1 MASHTFVSQP
11 PAVPDV
17 LVTFPAQHVMLVTI
31 NRPRQLN
38 SLPSTYHVPFD
49 RLFRW
54 FDNEP
59 AMRCAVI
66 TGAGRAF
73 CAGADLKEWN
83 DRNAAALQPG
93 ATPATKTER
102 WAASGFGGLSNR
114 TGKKPVIAAVN
125 GICFG
130 GGMEI
135 TTNCDMVVAA
145 QSAKFSLPEVKRG
158 VVAIAGALPRIVRT
172 LGRQRSAEMVLTGRV
187 FSADE
192 MERWGAVNKVVAD
205 DQVVAEA
212 VAMAKLVAANSPDAV
227 VVSRE
232 GMRMGW
238 DGLSPEMATDLL
250 ERGMYGIMDG
260 ADNMK
265 EGVLSF
271 VERREAVWK
280 ASKL

>member
-1 MASHTFVSQP
+1 MASHSFVSPP

-17 LVTFPAQHVMLVTI
+17 LVTFPVQHVMLVTI

-38 SLPSTYHVPFD
+38 SLPSTYHAPFD
-49 RLFRW
+49 RLYRW

-59 AMRCAVI
+59 ALRCAVI

-83 DRNAAALQPG
+83 DRNAAASKPG
-93 ATPATKTER
+93 AAPEPKTER
-102 WAASGFGGLSNR
+102 WTNSGFGGLSNR

-145 QSAKFSLPEVKRG
+145 QSAKFALPEVKRG
-158 VVAIAGALPRIVRT
+158 VVAIAGALPRIVKT

-192 MERWGAVNKVVAD
+192 MERWGIVNKIVPD
-205 DQVVAEA
+205 DKVVAEA
-212 VAMAKLVAANSPDAV
+212 VALAKMVASNSPDAV

-238 DGLSPEMATDLL
+238 DGLAPELATDLL

-260 ADNMK
+260 AENMK

-280 ASKL
+280 NSKL

>member
-1 MASHTFVSQP
+1 MTSHTFVSQP

-38 SLPSTYHVPFD
+38 SLPSTYHAPLD
-49 RLFRW
+49 RLFKW
-54 FDNEP
+54 YDNEP
-59 AMRCAVI
+59 ALRCAVI

-83 DRNAAALQPG
+83 DRNAAATKPG
-93 ATPATKTER
+93 ASPEAKTER
-102 WAASGFGGLSNR
+102 WTPSGFGGLSNR

-125 GICFG
+125 GICLG

-135 TTNCDMVVAA
+135 TVNCDMVVAA
-145 QSAKFSLPEVKRG
+145 QSAVFGLPEVKRG

-172 LGRQRSAEMVLTGRV
+172 LGRQRSAEMALTGRNY
-187 FSADE
+187 SADE
-192 MERWGAVNKVVAD
+192 MEKWGVVNKVVPD
-205 DQVVAEA
+205 DKVVAEA
-212 VAMAKLVAANSPDAV
+212 VAMASTVANNSPDAV

-232 GMRMGW
+232 GMRLGW
-238 DGLSPEMATDLL
+238 EGVAPELATDLL

-260 ADNMK
+260 AENMK

-271 VERREAVWK
+271 VERRQAVWK
-280 ASKL
+280 GSKL